1 MHPLFFHC
9 VFLPEISGRF
19 LSDPGQK
26 LPVCCSLPLDFGGR
40 SSLTSSHSENTD
52 SHRLHD
58 PSGKILRNI
67 TLLPD
72 IKALPFLP
80 ALSQKLHMQSLSLSH
95 PHIVRPFQFHS
106 CIRKERIPWQIPRR
120 HALKS
125 QSLRWHYPNQVRSK
139 IYLPLSLSHKL
150 PLALFFSVFQ
160 YSTHLSRCQTS
171 IAYCSPAGNLLFTPF
186 SVTPETFLIQ
196 LNNYFG
202 IKKLPASLLFIVKQE
217 VYKSYFEISSIR
229 RSSSAVN
236 GAQWIAFTLSR
247 ICCGLEA
254 PIRTLV
260 TSLC

>member
-9 VFLPEISGRF
+9 VFLPEISGRS
-19 LSDPGQK
+19 LSEPGQK

-58 PSGKILRNI
+58 PSEKILRNI
-67 TLLPD
+67 TPLPD

-80 ALSQKLHMQSLSLSH
+80 ARRRSSTCSLCHLHIRNTLPDH
-95 PHIVRPFQFHS
+95 PSSIS
-106 CIRKERIPWQIPRR
+106 ASKKSASSGKNPRR
-120 HALKS
+120 HALIS

-171 IAYCSPAGNLLFTPF
+171 LPGRKNP
-186 SVTPETFLIQ
+186 
-196 LNNYFG
+196 G
-202 IKKLPASLLFIVKQE
+202 I
-217 VYKSYFEISSIR
+217 YHNKSYFEISSIR

>member
-9 VFLPEISGRF
+9 VFLPEISGRS

-171 IAYCSPAGNLLFTPF
+171 TAYCSLHSRRRRYCSLRSQQHASRCTEFM
-186 SVTPETFLIQ
+186 LI
-196 LNNYFG
+196 
-202 IKKLPASLLFIVKQE
+202 A
-217 VYKSYFEISSIR
+217 
-229 RSSSAVN
+229 
-236 GAQWIAFTLSR
+236 
-247 ICCGLEA
+247 
-254 PIRTLV
+254 
-260 TSLC
+260 